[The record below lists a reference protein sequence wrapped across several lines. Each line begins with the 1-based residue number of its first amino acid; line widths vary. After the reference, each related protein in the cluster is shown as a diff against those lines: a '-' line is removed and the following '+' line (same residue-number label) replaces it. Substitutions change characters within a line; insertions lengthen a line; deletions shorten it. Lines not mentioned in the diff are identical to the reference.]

1 MRNIFLKISS
11 ILLLTSLSIN
21 YSFGYAHTKL
31 MLENNCSTDV
41 VFTIKDKNNKST
53 FTKTLKPHQYYM
65 TKELSNDNF
74 MDSTTSYYDIGFKS
88 KDSSGS
94 VEYELSNGFFYFG
107 QKGANRALFK
117 DPKGNI
123 EINHQFRNEGYEYYW
138 TNYSVNLKTLING
151 SLITPTFTVSACHQ
165 ELDIFDSLLF
175 GVKRIMIFGDS
186 LSDKG
191 NLYKYSLQ
199 LLPKST
205 PYYRG
210 MFSNGEVWSE
220 QFANRLYL
228 NNIPVSNYAVGGSSV
243 IVFPEWADNSTPYVL
258 DDQVGLYLNL
268 EANDDIKDNLA
279 IFFVGGNDYLTT
291 NPEMTDIDGAV
302 KQVTDGI
309 INAIEKVSAK
319 QTIVVGLPDLSITGE
334 SKSLSNEKVLKKIY
348 KQHNK
353 ILREYADKHKMK
365 FIDIATVFDEMVNNT
380 KSFNKKYNATI
391 SLDHIKD
398 SCWLGGYFLSE
409 KSNIDNAYNS
419 LEANAKT
426 DSKVKMNDLLDQ
438 PSMQSVIDAG
448 YAGSM
453 CDNPQDYAFWDHVH
467 PTYQVHRA
475 LYNYILSELAV
486 RPVTRD
492 K

>member
-1 MRNIFLKISS
+1 M
-11 ILLLTSLSIN
+11 
-21 YSFGYAHTKL
+21 
-31 MLENNCSTDV
+31 
-41 VFTIKDKNNKST
+41 
-53 FTKTLKPHQYYM
+53 
-65 TKELSNDNF
+65 
-74 MDSTTSYYDIGFKS
+74 
-88 KDSSGS
+88 
-94 VEYELSNGFFYFG
+94 
-107 QKGANRALFK
+107 
-117 DPKGNI
+117 
-123 EINHQFRNEGYEYYW
+123 
-138 TNYSVNLKTLING
+138 
-151 SLITPTFTVSACHQ
+151 
-165 ELDIFDSLLF
+165 
-175 GVKRIMIFGDS
+175 
-186 LSDKG
+186 
-191 NLYKYSLQ
+191 
-199 LLPKST
+199 
-205 PYYRG
+205 
-210 MFSNGEVWSE
+210 
-220 QFANRLYL
+220 
-228 NNIPVSNYAVGGSSV
+228 
-243 IVFPEWADNSTPYVL
+243 
-258 DDQVGLYLNL
+258 
-268 EANDDIKDNLA
+268 A

-319 QTIVVGLPDLSITGE
+319 QTVIVGLPDLSITGE
-334 SKSLSNEKVLKKIY
+334 SKSLSNEKILKKIY